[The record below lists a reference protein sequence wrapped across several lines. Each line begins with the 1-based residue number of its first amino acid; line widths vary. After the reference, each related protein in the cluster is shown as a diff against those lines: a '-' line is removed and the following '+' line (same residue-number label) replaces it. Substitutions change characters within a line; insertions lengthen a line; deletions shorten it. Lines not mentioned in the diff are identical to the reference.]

1 MASST
6 KAAATK
12 SGLTP
17 TITLRCHGEWVQSIS
32 YLPDGQRISE
42 ESARQWNPKSGKEL
56 MEARGVGGERVC
68 AVAVSRDGRWVVTAG
83 GDGDH
88 ACTINTEDDYKIC
101 ICNTLPDV
109 LAQAITTRRKST
121 LDDLLNSRATR
132 RLPGAHRRPPIA
144 AIPGYTGFSAN
155 GDA

>member
-12 SGLTP
+12 SVLTS
-17 TITLRCHGEWVQSIS
+17 TITLKYHGEWVQSIS

-42 ESARQWNPKSGKEL
+42 EKSARQWSPKSGKEL

-88 ACTINTEDDYKIC
+88 GHTIRIEC
-101 ICNTLPDV
+101 IDISASNTLLSSADME
-109 LAQAITTRRKST
+109 LGHRQTRGWFRSRRAQSDSPQI
-121 LDDLLNSRATR
+121 
-132 RLPGAHRRPPIA
+132 
-144 AIPGYTGFSAN
+144 
-155 GDA
+155 

>member
-12 SGLTP
+12 LGLTP

-88 ACTINTEDDYKIC
+88 GHTNQIEC
-101 ICNTLPDV
+101 IDISASNTLLSSADME
-109 LAQAITTRRKST
+109 LGHRQTRGWFRSGRAQSDSPQI
-121 LDDLLNSRATR
+121 
-132 RLPGAHRRPPIA
+132 
-144 AIPGYTGFSAN
+144 
-155 GDA
+155 